1 MTRND
6 FPFLLEAGFLEEH
19 LEVLDTLGTCCS
31 LLMRFED
38 TLNKTRADT
47 SNVLAQ
53 RYDQDK
59 LGIFLKKKKG
69 KQP

>member
-31 LLMRFED
+31 LLTRFED

-53 RYDQDK
+53 
-59 LGIFLKKKKG
+59 
-69 KQP
+69 